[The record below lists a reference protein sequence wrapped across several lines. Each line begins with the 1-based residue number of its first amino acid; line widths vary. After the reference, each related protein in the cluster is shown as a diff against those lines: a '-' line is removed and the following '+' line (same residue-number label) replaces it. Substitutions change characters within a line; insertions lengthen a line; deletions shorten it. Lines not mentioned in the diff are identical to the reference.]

1 MSALTQTSNGKTDD
15 LVALRVG
22 LPAVAASFLA
32 DNERQTALALSRAIM
47 PKWAG
52 LPEAGV
58 ETRSWCHFSN
68 S

>member
-22 LPAVAASFLA
+22 LPTVAASFLA

-47 PKWAG
+47 PKWA
-52 LPEAGV
+52 
-58 ETRSWCHFSN
+58 
-68 S
+68 